1 MKEKKKKAPKPQPG
15 IVNFENGLKL
25 WDDGKFKESI
35 AEFDLAGAAG
45 FRKDATENNIGA
57 SYERLGKH
65 EEALSHYASAL
76 KINGGNFFALK
87 NSAEILF
94 SDGSWQ
100 ESKKFFAKAVRSD
113 PKDSSV
119 RLDYIRCLM
128 FTGDFAR
135 AIKNVV
141 ALFEEST
148 DTKVLLDAVA
158 ILRDAEAFD
167 EIIGLKALYPP
178 ELNDSAEFLK
188 IIGEAYLEAG
198 MTDLAIGSF
207 NRALGKGGD
216 AVTKSW
222 LGLAEISQ
230 GSDARGMSLLKEAM
244 EEDGDN
250 LQVLR
255 NMSFAL
261 HGKDNLEAALPIY
274 ERAVRL
280 FPNEF
285 VLWNNWGN
293 ALYNLHRYAESIPKF
308 VSAIEKNPDYE
319 IAWNNIGNAL
329 EKMKL
334 HMESLPYH
342 IRAIEI
348 NENFDYAHYA
358 AAVALL
364 MTGQRKEGL
373 FELDTSLL
381 SNPTFPEAWE
391 MKARSLIWN
400 APDVGM
406 TFALRA
412 YELEPDSAK
421 PLVTMSMCQFM
432 LGRNADAEKNLRKAR
447 KLAQFNKDEKAL
459 NEIAKIEKGGPPA
472 IFRILGSQGLAPEKG
487 AEAKE
492 VDTDSERALRLYKLA
507 SEELSKGKPRKSA
520 DLFSLAFELDSDS
533 SATALALLRSER
545 NKERLEKY
553 IAKSRKIR
561 SAGFATPA
569 LEKAIDEA
577 EKKIGTASL
586 DRSASSRKPEEGR

>member
-1 MKEKKKKAPKPQPG
+1 MREKMKKEPKPQPG
-15 IVNFENGLKL
+15 IANFESGLKL
-25 WDDGKFKESI
+25 WDEGKFEESI
-35 AEFDLAGAAG
+35 AEFKLAGRAG
-45 FRKDATENNIGA
+45 FRKDAIENNIGA

-65 EEALSHYASAL
+65 KEALSHYASAL

-94 SDGSWQ
+94 SEGKWQ
-100 ESKKFFAKAVRSD
+100 EALKLFAKAARSD
-113 PKDSSV
+113 PKDAAV
-119 RLDYIRCLM
+119 RLDYIHCLM
-128 FTGDFAR
+128 SAGDFAR
-135 AIKNVV
+135 AVKQVIV
-141 ALFEEST
+141 LFEESS
-148 DTKVLLDAVA
+148 DTKALLEAVA

-167 EIIGLKALYPP
+167 EIIGLEGLYPP

-230 GSDARGMSLLKEAM
+230 GSVVRGMSLLKEAM
-244 EEDGDN
+244 DEDGNN

-261 HGKDNLEAALPIY
+261 HGKDELEAALPIY
-274 ERAVRL
+274 ERAVKL

-334 HMESLPYH
+334 HKESLPYH
-342 IRAIEI
+342 VRAIEI

-391 MKARSLIWN
+391 LKARSLIWN

-406 TFALRA
+406 TFAIRA

-432 LGRNADAEKNLRKAR
+432 LGKNADAEKNLRKAM
-447 KLAQFNKDEKAL
+447 KLAQFNNDDKAL
-459 NEIAKIEKGGPPA
+459 KEIVEMEKGGPPA
-472 IFRILGSQGLAPEKG
+472 IFRILGSQGLTPEKG
-487 AEAKE
+487 AEARE
-492 VDTDSERALRLYKLA
+492 IDTDSERALHLYKLA
-507 SEELSKGKPRKSA
+507 NEELAKGKAGKSA
-520 DLFSLAFELDSDS
+520 DLLSLAFELDSDS

-545 NKERLEKY
+545 RKERLRRY
-553 IAKSRKIR
+553 IAESRRIS
-561 SAGFATPA
+561 SAGLATPA
-569 LEKAIDEA
+569 LAKAIDEA
-577 EKKIGTASL
+577 EKKVGISSL
-586 DRSASSRKPEEGR
+586 DRPASKTSKEGK